1 MERILAIFADFS
13 LLDAVDVLIVSIA
26 ISSLIMM
33 IRNTR
38 AIQLVKGLLYVL
50 LAFAVSSFL
59 ELKAIGW
66 LMDKI
71 LTLGIVAIPIVF
83 QSELRKVLE
92 ELGRGTFF
100 HKQTADQIQINQM
113 FTEIIKAV
121 DTMSAAKT
129 GALIVLERK
138 TGLREYMETGVE
150 LDSLVTSQLLLNIFY
165 KNTPLHD
172 GAVMIR
178 NNRIVAAACYL
189 PLSANPEIAQE
200 LGTRHRA
207 GIGITEQSDC
217 LTIIVS
223 EETGAVSLAKAGKL
237 IRYLDGK
244 MLGELLQ
251 QTYFEAENTLQAA
264 LPAWLRWGGKK
275 DE

>member
-100 HKQTADQIQINQM
+100 RKQTADQIQMNQM
-113 FTEIIKAV
+113 FAEIIKAV

-138 TGLREYMETGVE
+138 TGLREYMETGIE

-217 LTIIVS
+217 LTIVVS
-223 EETGAVSLAKAGKL
+223 EETGAVSLAQAGKL

-251 QTYFEAENTLQAA
+251 QTYFEEENTIKAA
-264 LPAWLRWGGKK
+264 LPSWLHWGGKK

>member
-26 ISSLIMM
+26 ISSLLMM

-100 HKQTADQIQINQM
+100 RKQSADQIHITQM
-113 FTEIIKAV
+113 FGEIIKAV
-121 DTMSAAKT
+121 DLMSASKT

-138 TGLREYMETGVE
+138 TGLREYMETGIE

-178 NNRIVAAACYL
+178 DNRIVAAACYL

-223 EETGAVSLAKAGKL
+223 EETGAVSLAQGGKL

-244 MLGELLQ
+244 MLGDLLQ
-251 QTYFEAENTLQAA
+251 QTYFKEESTIQAA
-264 LPAWLRWGGKK
+264 LPSWLHWGGKK

>member
-1 MERILAIFADFS
+1 MERIIAIFANFS

-100 HKQTADQIQINQM
+100 RKQSENQIQITQM
-113 FTEIIKAV
+113 FGEIIKAV
-121 DTMSAAKT
+121 DLMSASKT

-138 TGLREYMETGVE
+138 TGLREYMETGIE

-223 EETGAVSLAKAGKL
+223 EETGAMSLAQGGKL

-251 QTYFEAENTLQAA
+251 QTYFKEENTIQAV
-264 LPAWLRWGGKK
+264 LPSWLHWGGKK

>member
-1 MERILAIFADFS
+1 MERIVSIFSQFK
-13 LLDAVDVLIVSIA
+13 LLDAFDIVVVSIA

-38 AIQLVKGLLYVL
+38 AIQLVKGILYVL
-50 LAFAVSSFL
+50 LAYVVSSFL
-59 ELKAIGW
+59 GLKAIGW
-66 LMDKI
+66 LMDRT
-71 LTLGIVAIPIVF
+71 LTFGIVAIPIVF
-83 QSELRKVLE
+83 QTELRKVLE

-100 HKQTADQIQINQM
+100 HRRTANQEQIEKM
-113 FTEIIKAV
+113 FDELAIAV
-121 DTMSAAKT
+121 DAMASQKT

-138 TGLREYMETGVE
+138 TGLREYMETGVFI
-150 LDSLVTSQLLLNIFY
+150 DGVVTSQLLMNIFY

-178 NNRIVAAACYL
+178 ENRVVAAACYL
-189 PLSANPEIAQE
+189 PLSSNPDISQE

-207 GIGITEQSDC
+207 SIGITEQSDC
-217 LTIIVS
+217 LTIVVS
-223 EETGAVSLAKAGKL
+223 EETGTVSLAQDGKL

-244 MLGELLQ
+244 MLVDLLR
-251 QTYFEAENTLQAA
+251 QTYFEEELTVKSVLPTWLQ
-264 LPAWLRWGGKK
+264 WGGKN